1 MSDLPEQPTDDAADQ
16 PPPKRKPASSLGGA
30 LRGLAR
36 AASEAAAVGGQEA
49 RRLAETAR
57 PEVERRAKQAK
68 VAAEA
73 ATPRVKQ
80 AAADATDYVREH
92 QDELRRGARRGAGVI
107 ADQAVRAV
115 TPRPLRPAIDAMKDE
130 LREQPETTSEA
141 PDETAEPD
149 ETRD

>member
-1 MSDLPEQPTDDAADQ
+1 MSNHPEQPTDEPADRL
-16 PPPKRKPASSLGGA
+16 PPKRKPASSLGDA

-36 AASEAAAVGGQEA
+36 AASEAATTGGQEA

-68 VAAEA
+68 AAVDA
-73 ATPRVKQ
+73 ATPHVKQ
-80 AAADATDYVREH
+80 ATADATDYVREH

-115 TPRPLRPAIDAMKDE
+115 TPRPLRPAIDAIKNE
-130 LREQPETTSEA
+130 SRAQPATTAEA
-141 PDETAEPD
+141 PDETAD
-149 ETRD
+149 QNETRD